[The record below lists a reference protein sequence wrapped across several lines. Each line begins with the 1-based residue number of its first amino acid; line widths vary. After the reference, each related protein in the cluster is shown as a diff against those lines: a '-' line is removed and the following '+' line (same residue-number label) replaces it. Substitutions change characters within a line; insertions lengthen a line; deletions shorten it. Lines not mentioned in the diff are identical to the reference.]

1 MRAPNATDIQQ
12 SLLENEM
19 RSQMTTDP
27 VLECRGVNKC
37 FGKNGSVQALAE
49 ISFSLD
55 QGEQLCITGAS
66 GSGKTTLL
74 HIIGGLQTPSSGEIV
89 IQGKSLFAMT
99 RREMAAF
106 RARDIGFVFQSA
118 ALIPVLS
125 ARENIQYALHLA
137 RPDLT
142 PKQQAQMVDEVLEVT
157 NLEERK
163 SLRPGELSGGE
174 CQRTAI
180 ARAVV
185 KRPAFILAD
194 EPTSSLDDDNASII
208 NAVFRQLQ
216 HHHRSTILIATH
228 DARILSFGNR
238 IIRLKSSI
246 QPPLSSPLAPF
257 PVNALK

>member
-1 MRAPNATDIQQ
+1 
-12 SLLENEM
+12 
-19 RSQMTTDP
+19 MTTDSF
-27 VLECRGVNKC
+27 LECRSVNKF
-37 FGKNGSVQALAE
+37 FGKRVPVQALLE
-49 ISFSLD
+49 ISFSLI

-74 HIIGGLQTPSSGEIV
+74 NIMGGLQAPSAGEIM
-89 IQGKSLFAMT
+89 IQGKSLFAMS
-99 RREMAAF
+99 RREMAAL

-118 ALIPVLS
+118 ALIPVLT

-142 PKQQAQMVDEVLEVT
+142 PKQQARLVDESLAVT

-163 SLRPGELSGGE
+163 DLRPGELSGGE

-185 KRPAFILAD
+185 KRPALILAD
-194 EPTSSLDDDNASII
+194 EPTSHLDDDNANII

-216 HHHRSTILIATH
+216 AHHRSTIAIATH
-228 DARILSFGNR
+228 DARILSFGTN
-238 IIRLKSSI
+238 IIRLQSSS
-246 QPPLSSPLAPF
+246 QPHSYRPLSAT
-257 PVNALK
+257 PVTAAK